1 MGHSG
6 RPGRSKEKPLENLMF
21 KLKKL
26 PIYQDIGNLFKLSL
40 NFWRTFYLENKSWD
54 WTFLELLTM
63 RTGVSSIFGEGG
75 VVFDF

>member
-1 MGHSG
+1 MSPPRKIFLVQYPNKLQTIFMGHSG

-40 NFWRTFYLENKSWD
+40 NFWRTFYLENKS
-54 WTFLELLTM
+54 
-63 RTGVSSIFGEGG
+63 
-75 VVFDF
+75 